1 MSSESLVGKALGK
14 VQITGLIG
22 QGGMATVY
30 KGVQADV
37 ERTVAVK
44 VLPPHPGQNAD
55 FVTRFRLEAK
65 TIARLQ
71 HPHILPLYDYGDQD
85 GILYLVM
92 PYVDGGSLAGR
103 IAAGPMP
110 VSEVIEYTRQIAGAL
125 DYAHRQG
132 VVHRDLKPEN
142 ILLDREGHALLAD
155 FGIVKLIED
164 SAPAGALTVTGGLI
178 GTPAY
183 MSPEQAQGLPVDRR
197 SDLYSLAVVVFEMLT
212 GHQPYTADTAM
223 QVVMQQI
230 NAPVPS
236 LRAVSPNASPALDAV
251 MQKALSKDP
260 AARYATATEF
270 ASALAVGSSDQA
282 PLEIVPAT
290 AMGTVAVTSP
300 GHQTPQPAVTAPVPN
315 PTPSPTNPPAGSA
328 TNTLVLLG
336 GFAIIAILIVAA
348 LVLLTGRNQPAGT
361 VVPTTENTAA
371 AAVPTSPPTLP
382 SVTATPSFGRAV
394 FSSTDHVADT
404 FSLQINDVAALP
416 AGSRYIAWLVNTDS
430 GETRKIGEITVD
442 AFGSGALTYTDPEG
456 TFLPGLYNAVALS
469 AEASDVDQPTGPIA
483 YSGSAPSLLS
493 QALTDVFVAASLPE
507 ANGKPAYE
515 GSLLD
520 GALSEAQIAAT
531 HAGLAAGANNVG
543 GLQTHAEHTINI
555 LNGTTVDYNG
565 NGRGENPG
573 RGYGLEYFLGEIER
587 RLDLAAQEPGVGPV
601 MQGQMELIRVCISN
615 ARQWKDEVVGLEQQ
629 FFTAP
634 DLESVAAQRA
644 QSTAL
649 ASALID
655 GTDLNRNGTVDP
667 FEGECGLSQIIT
679 YGIAVASMSLGE
691 GAPGS

>member
-1 MSSESLVGKALGK
+1 MSAESLVGKTLGK
-14 VQITGLIG
+14 VEITGLIG

-30 KGVQADV
+30 RGVQPDV

-55 FVTRFRLEAK
+55 YSARFRLEAK

-103 IAAGPMP
+103 IAGGPMP
-110 VSEVIEYTRQIAGAL
+110 LDAVVEYTRQIAGAL

-155 FGIVKLIED
+155 FGIVKLIEGA
-164 SAPAGALTVTGGLI
+164 APAGTLTVTGGLI

-212 GHQPYTADTAM
+212 GQQPYTADTAM

-236 LRAVSPNASPALDAV
+236 LSAVSPNASPTLNAV
-251 MQKALSKDP
+251 LQKALSKNPTD
-260 AARYATATEF
+260 RYASAAEM
-270 ASALAVGSSDQA
+270 ASALAAGASRQA
-282 PLEIVPAT
+282 PLEITLPDSGA
-290 AMGTVAVTSP
+290 TVAVTSP
-300 GHQTPQPAVTAPVPN
+300 GQSTPQPAVAAPAN
-315 PTPSPTNPPAGSA
+315 ATPSPTNPPGGSA
-328 TNTLVLLG
+328 SNTLLLLG

-348 LVLLTGRNQPAGT
+348 LVLLTGRNQPT
-361 VVPTTENTAA
+361 PVTLPTAENTAA
-371 AAVPTSPPTLP
+371 AALPTSRPTLP
-382 SVTATPSFGRAV
+382 AVTAAPNFGRAV
-394 FSSTDHVADT
+394 FSSTANTADT
-404 FSLQINDVAALP
+404 VSLQINGVQALP
-416 AGSRYIAWLVNTDS
+416 VGSRYMAWLVNTGS
-430 GETRKIGEITVD
+430 GETRPIGEVTVD
-442 AFGSGALTYTDPEG
+442 AFGSGALTYTDPDG
-456 TFLPGLYNAVALS
+456 TFLPGLYNAIALS
-469 AEASDVDQPTGPIA
+469 AETESVSQPTGPIV
-483 YSGSAPSLLS
+483 YSGRTPALLK
-493 QALTDVFVAASLPE
+493 QALTDVFVAASLP
-507 ANGKPAYE
+507 AADGKPAYE

-520 GALSEAQIAAT
+520 GALAEAQIAAT
-531 HAGLAAGANNVG
+531 HAGLAAGATNVG

-555 LNGTTVDYNG
+555 LNGTMVDYNG

-573 RGYGLEYFLGEIER
+573 RGFGLEYFLAEIER
-587 RLDLAAQEPGVGPV
+587 RLDRAAQEPGAGPV
-601 MQGQMELIRVCISN
+601 VQGQMELIRVCLAN
-615 ARQWKDEVVGLEQQ
+615 ARRWKDEIVGLEQQ
-629 FFTAP
+629 FITASG
-634 DLESVAAQRA
+634 LEAVAAQRA

-649 ASALID
+649 ATALIE
-655 GTDLNRNGTVDP
+655 GIDLNRNGTVDP
-667 FEGECGLSQIIT
+667 FEGECGLSQIAT
-679 YGIAVASMSLGE
+679 YGLAVASMGLRE
-691 GAPGS
+691 GALERG